1 MSELSTSGT
10 PVKLVNKMAAQ
21 SSKPVNAA
29 GELLDVPRL
38 VREARDGDEAAFGE
52 LMQAYHQ
59 RVYGVLIGM
68 VRNADDARDLSQTA
82 WIKVWNKLDTF
93 KGDAD
98 FYTWLYRV
106 TTYVGLDFIRKR
118 NRKREVDLL
127 DEMQPDRDAD
137 SRVAP
142 SVQSRPDHAAEKG
155 EIRDVFDAALATLS
169 PEHQTTL
176 MLREVEGLS
185 YDEIAKVMKCRR
197 GTVMSRIFY
206 ARKSMQEKLKGLR

>member
-1 MSELSTSGT
+1 MPKHAS
-10 PVKLVNKMAAQ
+10 N
-21 SSKPVNAA
+21 PVNTD
-29 GELLDVPRL
+29 GEPLDIPRL
-38 VREARDGDEAAFGE
+38 VKKAQAGDEPAFGE

-59 RVYGVLIGM
+59 RVYGVLVGM
-68 VRNADDARDLSQTA
+68 VRNADDARDLSQLA
-82 WIKVWNKLDTF
+82 WIKVWNKLHTF

-118 NRKREVDLL
+118 NRKREIELL
-127 DEMQPDRDAD
+127 DEMQPDRDANAE
-137 SRVAP
+137 VAP
-142 SVQSRPDHAAEKG
+142 SVMSRPDYAAQKG

-185 YDEIAKVMKCRR
+185 YDEIATVMKCRR

-206 ARKSMQEKLKGLR
+206 ARKSMQEKLKDLR

>member
-1 MSELSTSGT
+1 
-10 PVKLVNKMAAQ
+10 MA
-21 SSKPVNAA
+21 SPTSKPVNAIGA
-29 GELLDVPRL
+29 LLDVPGL
-38 VREARDGDEAAFGE
+38 VQKAQGGDEAAFGE

-59 RVYGVLIGM
+59 RVYGVLVGM
-68 VRNADDARDLSQTA
+68 VRNADDARDLSQLA
-82 WIKVWNKLDTF
+82 WIKVWNKLHTF

-127 DEMQPDRDAD
+127 DEMQPDRSAD
-137 SRVAP
+137 SNVAP
-142 SVQSRPDHAAEKG
+142 SVMSRPDHAAQKG
-155 EIRDVFDAALATLS
+155 EIRDVFDAALETLS
-169 PEHQTTL
+169 PEHRTTL
-176 MLREVEGLS
+176 LLREVEGLS

-206 ARKSMQEKLKGLR
+206 ARKSMQEKLKELR

>member
-1 MSELSTSGT
+1 M
-10 PVKLVNKMAAQ
+10 NRMATET
-21 SSKPVNAA
+21 SKPVNAD
-29 GELLDVPRL
+29 GEPVDVPRL
-38 VREARDGDEAAFGE
+38 VKKAQSGDEAAFGD

-68 VRNADDARDLSQTA
+68 VRNADDARDLSQQA
-82 WIKVWNKLDTF
+82 WIKVWNKLHTF

-106 TTYVGLDFIRKR
+106 TTFVGLDHIRKR
-118 NRKREVDLL
+118 NRKREVDLVE
-127 DEMQPDRDAD
+127 EMQPDRDAD
-137 SRVAP
+137 ADVPP
-142 SVQSRPDHAAEKG
+142 SVRSRPDRDVQAT

-169 PEHQTTL
+169 AEHRTTL
-176 MLREVEGLS
+176 ILREVEGLS

-206 ARKSMQEKLKGLR
+206 ARKSIQEKLKDLR

>member
-1 MSELSTSGT
+1 MSKPAS
-10 PVKLVNKMAAQ
+10 N
-21 SSKPVNAA
+21 PVNAD
-29 GELLDVPRL
+29 GEPIDVPVL
-38 VREARDGDEAAFGE
+38 VQQARNGDESAFGE

-59 RVYGVLIGM
+59 RVYGILVGM
-68 VRNADDARDLSQTA
+68 VRNPDDAGDLAQQT

-106 TTYVGLDFIRKR
+106 TTFVGLDFIRKR
-118 NRKREVDLL
+118 NRKREVEML
-127 DEMQPDRDAD
+127 DELAPERDPD
-137 SRVAP
+137 SEMAP
-142 SVQSRPDHAAEKG
+142 SLTSRPDQAAQQTEV
-155 EIRDVFDAALATLS
+155 RDVFDAALDTLS
-169 PEHQTTL
+169 PEHRTAL

-206 ARKSMQEKLKGLR
+206 ARKSMQEKLKELR